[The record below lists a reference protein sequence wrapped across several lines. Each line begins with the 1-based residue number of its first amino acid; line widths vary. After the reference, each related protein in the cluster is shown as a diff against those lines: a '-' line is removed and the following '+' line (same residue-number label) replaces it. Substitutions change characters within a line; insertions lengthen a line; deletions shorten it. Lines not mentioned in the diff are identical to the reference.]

1 MATKMRL
8 NVAKERLL
16 IFAIFAIL
24 FVHTITC
31 LWITLGAV
39 AFNSTEVLAA
49 ELERERRNKYKKQD
63 DERDV
68 ERQKLRDKYNIA
80 KPVNEDEESE
90 DEDDAFG
97 SVKKKEEDDD
107 AVARKFENSLFRC
120 IDYREKLN

>member
-1 MATKMRL
+1 MACVLRQHGKCLTAALLR
-8 NVAKERLL
+8 ERL
-16 IFAIFAIL
+16 
-24 FVHTITC
+24 V
-31 LWITLGAV
+31 
-39 AFNSTEVLAA
+39 ST
-49 ELERERRNKYKKQD
+49 KQD

-107 AVARKFENSLFRC
+107 AVARKFENYLFRR
-120 IDYREKLN
+120 IDYRKKLN

>member
-1 MATKMRL
+1 MMIVLDCINVRYCGLRQKLIYFRL
-8 NVAKERLL
+8 E
-16 IFAIFAIL
+16 AIRQ
-24 FVHTITC
+24 T
-31 LWITLGAV
+31 
-39 AFNSTEVLAA
+39 
-49 ELERERRNKYKKQD
+49 ERERRNKYKKQD

-90 DEDDAFG
+90 EEDDAFG

>member
-1 MATKMRL
+1 M
-8 NVAKERLL
+8 
-16 IFAIFAIL
+16 
-24 FVHTITC
+24 
-31 LWITLGAV
+31 
-39 AFNSTEVLAA
+39 
-49 ELERERRNKYKKQD
+49 
-63 DERDV
+63 

-90 DEDDAFG
+90 EEDDAFG

>member
-1 MATKMRL
+1 MGSMPSVPGTGDDEKKEA
-8 NVAKERLL
+8 ERLRL
-16 IFAIFAIL
+16 EAIRQ
-24 FVHTITC
+24 T
-31 LWITLGAV
+31 
-39 AFNSTEVLAA
+39 
-49 ELERERRNKYKKQD
+49 ERERRNKYKKQD

-107 AVARKFENSLFRC
+107 AVAQAQKLA
-120 IDYREKLN
+120 EKKMEEAKQAAQEKCSIQ